1 MIISLI
7 EMLELPNF
15 GHEITSTIQS
25 ESRDK
30 FFCDVMD
37 RSYDVPAFISKYLFE
52 RRPRAANFADIIEI
66 AIMFIKP
73 TIQDSKKVQRI
84 RNYVLKHNLYL
95 YFLIKQK
102 LRISGEKMLT
112 LL

>member
-7 EMLELPNF
+7 EMLELPNV

-37 RSYDVPAFISKYLFE
+37 RSYDVPAFISKYLF
-52 RRPRAANFADIIEI
+52 
-66 AIMFIKP
+66 
-73 TIQDSKKVQRI
+73 
-84 RNYVLKHNLYL
+84 
-95 YFLIKQK
+95 
-102 LRISGEKMLT
+102 
-112 LL
+112 